1 MIKVEV
7 KGMKKALSDIN
18 KYSKEV
24 QQRVIHELNTTKQKV
39 RNDAIR
45 FAPVNKR
52 TGEGGQLRRFIVAE
66 PVKNYETSVVS
77 RAKYSIFVEYGT
89 GYHGQNPA
97 GGHTTKKRWVYFDE
111 LSGEFRIG
119 RPQRPQPFMFPAA
132 EANRE
137 DHRRRMIAAL
147 QGKTASGS
155 GNTPSGSG
163 NSPSGSGMVWV
174 NTGSKIYHSEGS
186 QHYGSTQEGRYMTAQ
201 EAKQLG
207 FRAASR

>member
-7 KGMKKALSDIN
+7 KGMKKALSDIDR
-18 KYSKEV
+18 YSKEV
-24 QQRVIHELNTTKQKV
+24 QQRVIQELNTTKHKV

-66 PVKNYETSVVS
+66 PVKNYETAVVS
-77 RAKYSIFVEYGT
+77 RAEYSIFVEYGT
-89 GYHGQNPA
+89 GYLGQNPA

-132 EANRE
+132 EANRR
-137 DHRRRMIAAL
+137 DHSRRIKEAL
-147 QGKTASGS
+147 QK
-155 GNTPSGSG
+155 
-163 NSPSGSGMVWV
+163 
-174 NTGSKIYHSEGS
+174 K
-186 QHYGSTQEGRYMTAQ
+186 
-201 EAKQLG
+201 
-207 FRAASR
+207 

>member
-7 KGMKKALSDIN
+7 KGMKKALSDIDR
-18 KYSKEV
+18 YSKEV
-24 QQRVIHELNTTKQKV
+24 QERVIQELNTTKNKV

-45 FAPVNKR
+45 FAPVDQ
-52 TGEGGQLRRFIVAE
+52 GQLRRFIVTE
-66 PVKNYETSVVS
+66 PVKNYETAVVS
-77 RAKYSIFVEYGT
+77 RAKYSMFVEYGT

-137 DHRRRMIAAL
+137 DHKRRIIAAL
-147 QGKTASGS
+147 QGKTSAGS
-155 GNTPSGSG
+155 GK
-163 NSPSGSGMVWV
+163 VWV

-186 QHYGSTQEGRYMTAQ
+186 QHYGSTQQGQYMTVDEAQ
-201 EAKQLG
+201 KLG